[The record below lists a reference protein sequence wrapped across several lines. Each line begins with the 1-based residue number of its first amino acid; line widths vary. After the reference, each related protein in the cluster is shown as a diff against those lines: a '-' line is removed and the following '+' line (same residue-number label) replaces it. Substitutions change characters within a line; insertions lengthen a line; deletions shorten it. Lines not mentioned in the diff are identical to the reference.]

1 MSKNSIK
8 IGISEKTYD
17 RLMKR
22 YDNMQ
27 YGKELKYCIPKYYDY
42 NLSGFTYFNIRTIKD
57 DYLAFVKFVINH
69 VDIIQDDLEEPVL
82 PNDIFIGKDEREAY
96 FEGIINAKQASTMYD
111 TIELCLYFGI
121 GYVYYKTNKLDDKI
135 KDYENII
142 IDACGKEC
150 LPASEVKNYVFEEI
164 LNKYNNKEDES
175 LINHTIFCIER
186 FVHNWVDDEIYY
198 LMKEEEN
205 DQICTYVNEVFHSM
219 IILGEVFAY
228 NYLNLK
234 MSNVI

>member
-1 MSKNSIK
+1 MSKNSIR

-42 NLSGFTYFNIRTIKD
+42 NLSGISFYDIKTVKD
-57 DYLAFVKFVINH
+57 DYLSFVKFVINH
-69 VDIIQDDLEEPVL
+69 VDIIQDDIEEPVL
-82 PNDIFIGKDEREAY
+82 PNDIFIEKETRETY
-96 FEGIINAKQASTMYD
+96 LKRMLSTEHVSIMYEI
-111 TIELCLYFGI
+111 IELCIYYGI
-121 GYVYYKTNKLDDKI
+121 GYVYYKTKNLDDKI
-135 KDYENII
+135 KEYENLIVDI
-142 IDACGKEC
+142 CEEEYLASSKVKE
-150 LPASEVKNYVFEEI
+150 YVFKEI

-198 LMKEEEN
+198 FMEHEN
-205 DQICTYVNEVFHSM
+205 GRISAYVHEVFHSL

-228 NYLNLK
+228 NYLNMK
-234 MSNVI
+234 MSNEI

>member
-22 YDNMQ
+22 YENMQ
-27 YGKELKYCIPKYYDY
+27 YGKEFKYCIPKYYDY

-57 DYLAFVKFVINH
+57 DYLAFVRFVINH

-82 PNDIFIGKDEREAY
+82 PNDIFIEKDEREAY
-96 FEGIINAKQASTMYD
+96 FKGIFNAGHVSIMYEI
-111 TIELCLYFGI
+111 IELCIYFGI
-121 GYVYYKTNKLDDKI
+121 GYVYYKINKLDDKI
-135 KDYENII
+135 KDYKNMIV
-142 IDACGKEC
+142 DVYKKEY
-150 LPASEVKNYVFEEI
+150 LATSKVKEYVFKEM
-164 LNKYNNKEDES
+164 LQKYNNQEDES

-186 FVHNWVDDEIYY
+186 FVYNWVEDEIYY
-198 LMKEEEN
+198 LIKEEEN
-205 DQICTYVNEVFHSM
+205 DQISAYVNEVFHSL

-228 NYLNLK
+228 NYLNMK
-234 MSNVI
+234 MSNEI